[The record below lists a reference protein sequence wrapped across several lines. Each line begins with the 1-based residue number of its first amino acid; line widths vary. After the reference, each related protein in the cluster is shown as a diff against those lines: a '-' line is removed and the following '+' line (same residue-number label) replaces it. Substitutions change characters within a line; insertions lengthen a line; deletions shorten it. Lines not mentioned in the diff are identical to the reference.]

1 MKKTVSCLQRIS
13 VCAVLALASLFF
25 VPDHGYGGDT
35 GWGSCSCGHTI
46 QGGEEAC
53 RRHLCKEHGQY
64 CSSGGSSSGRSSSGG
79 RVRSSPGRDAGRER
93 ALQLEKQ
100 KKIERERKEREA
112 AKQRKFDAGKQAI
125 LKQMKGGMKALGLK
139 GRGGF
144 KEMDFKAY
152 HKRESERR
160 DVLKTLKRQVGA
172 GKVPKK
178 EEDWCKL
185 NIPLHP
191 GGAQPSHGKLAV
203 YRARQ
208 SFWLKRCIKA
218 DPLPVRPNRPADPVD
233 APGKNEAPRNCQDC
247 TIIRHRTTAG
257 CRSEYDKD
265 LEGLKALRCVNRAN
279 EESVKC
285 KKELKCP

>member
-25 VPDHGYGGDT
+25 MPDHGHGGDT
-35 GWGSCSCGHTI
+35 GWGTCSCGHTI

-53 RRHLCKEHGQY
+53 RRHLCNDHGQY
-64 CSSGGSSSGRSSSGG
+64 CPSGGSSSGRSSSGG
-79 RVRSSPGRDAGRER
+79 RRSGSGIDAGRER
-93 ALQLEKQ
+93 ALQLERQ
-100 KKIERERKEREA
+100 KRLERERKEREA
-112 AKQRKFDAGKQAI
+112 AKQRKFNAGKQAI
-125 LKQMKGGMKALGLK
+125 LNQMKGGIGTLGLK

-152 HKRESERR
+152 YTREHKRR
-160 DVLKTLKRQVGA
+160 DVLKSLKRQVGA
-172 GKVPKK
+172 GKVTKK

-185 NIPLHP
+185 HIPLYP
-191 GGAQPSHGKLAV
+191 GGAQPSQSRVAV
-203 YRARQ
+203 YKTRQ
-208 SFWLKRCIKA
+208 SLWLKRCIKA
-218 DPLPVRPNRPADPVD
+218 DPLPVKPNQPADPVD
-233 APGKNEAPRNCQDC
+233 APGKNESPRNCQDC
-247 TIIRHRTTAG
+247 IIIRHRTTAG

-279 EESVKC
+279 RESVKC